1 MSDKTDTGLETNSE
15 KQDSIVTHLMEL
27 RDRMIRIVA
36 GLAVIL
42 VALLPFANEL
52 YSFVAEPLL
61 RHLPAQSTMVA
72 IDVASP
78 FLTPFKLVLLLA
90 FVITIPWTLYQLWSF
105 VAPGLYR
112 HEKRLVMPLLVSS
125 SLLFYLGMVFA
136 YFVVFPLVFG
146 FFTRVTPDGVTM
158 MTDISRYLDF
168 VIKMFLAFGI
178 AFEVPVFTFVMVRTG
193 ITTVEA
199 LSNARSYVIVA
210 AFVLGM
216 LLTPPDVISQV
227 LLAIP
232 VWLLFELGLLMSR
245 VVQKNTVNTS
255 EENNNKSRFEKM
267 TEAEMEAELD
277 AIEEA
282 ETEASENKIASS
294 NTLRQTIAQADE
306 DNESNTNKE

>member
-1 MSDKTDTGLETNSE
+1 
-15 KQDSIVTHLMEL
+15 
-27 RDRMIRIVA
+27 
-36 GLAVIL
+36 
-42 VALLPFANEL
+42 
-52 YSFVAEPLL
+52 
-61 RHLPAQSTMVA
+61 
-72 IDVASP
+72 
-78 FLTPFKLVLLLA
+78 
-90 FVITIPWTLYQLWSF
+90 
-105 VAPGLYR
+105 
-112 HEKRLVMPLLVSS
+112 
-125 SLLFYLGMVFA
+125 LFYLGMVFA

-193 ITTVEA
+193 ITTVQA

-227 LLAIP
+227 LLAVP

-245 VVQKNTVNTS
+245 VVQKKAASAS
-255 EENNNKSRFEKM
+255 EEDNEDRFQKM

-306 DNESNTNKE
+306 DNESKTNKE

>member
-1 MSDKTDTGLETNSE
+1 MSENTETDETTE

-193 ITTVEA
+193 ITTVQA

-227 LLAIP
+227 LLAVP

-245 VVQKNTVNTS
+245 VVQKKAASAS
-255 EENNNKSRFEKM
+255 EE
-267 TEAEMEAELD
+267 
-277 AIEEA
+277 
-282 ETEASENKIASS
+282 
-294 NTLRQTIAQADE
+294 
-306 DNESNTNKE
+306 DN